1 MLLHQ
6 FDSRKGYAMSPIGP
20 VALIGSGE
28 TSAAGGRVFEAIA
41 RRYAPPLRIAILETP
56 AGFEVNSDRVA
67 GRVAD
72 FLQRRLAQYTPEIH
86 VIPAR
91 QRGTPLGPDNPM
103 LLVPLITA
111 HLIFMGA
118 GSPTY
123 AVRQL
128 RDTPAWGAILA
139 RHREGA
145 AVILASAAAIAAGFV
160 ALPVYEIYKAGSAL
174 HWHEGLDLLGSF
186 GLKLAIVSHWN
197 NASGGDELDTS
208 RCYMGRSRFASLTS
222 MLPQLTTILGIDEHT
237 GLIMDLEKGR
247 GEVLGRGG
255 VTVVRDG
262 REQRF
267 GVRQAIPLASMG
279 TFHQPYENIPLPPE
293 LPTPVEAPAQGSSAP
308 PPQEVVALVA
318 QREAARKMQDWAEA
332 DNLREK
338 ILELGWAIQDAA
350 DGPRLVRL

>member
-1 MLLHQ
+1 
-6 FDSRKGYAMSPIGP
+6 MSPIGP

-41 RRYAPPLRIAILETP
+41 RRYASPVRIAILETP

-67 GRVAD
+67 GRIAD
-72 FLQRRLAQYTPEIH
+72 FLQRRLANYAPLIH

-91 QRGTPLGPDNPM
+91 KRDTPLGPDNPE
-103 LLVPLITA
+103 LLATLTTA
-111 HLIFMGA
+111 DLIFMGA

-123 AVRQL
+123 TVRQL
-128 RDTPAWGAILA
+128 RDTLAWRAIVA
-139 RHREGA
+139 RHRHGA

-160 ALPVYEIYKAGSAL
+160 ALPVYEIYKAGVDL
-174 HWHEGLDLLGSF
+174 HWYEGLDFFGSY

-197 NASGGDELDTS
+197 NTSGGDGLDTS
-208 RCYMGRSRFASLTS
+208 RCYMGQSRFASLTS

-237 GLIMDLEKGR
+237 GLILDMEKGQ

-267 GVRQAIPLASMG
+267 GIRVKVPLAALG
-279 TFHQPYENIPLPPE
+279 TFHQPYESISLPPE
-293 LPTPVEAPAQGSSAP
+293 IPASPEASVPDKSTLPS
-308 PPQEVVALVA
+308 QEVLALAA
-318 QREAARKMQDWAEA
+318 QREKARQMQDWEGA
-332 DNLREK
+332 DNLRAK
-338 ILELGWAIQDAA
+338 ILELGWNLQDTA
-350 DGPRLVRL
+350 DGPRLEPV